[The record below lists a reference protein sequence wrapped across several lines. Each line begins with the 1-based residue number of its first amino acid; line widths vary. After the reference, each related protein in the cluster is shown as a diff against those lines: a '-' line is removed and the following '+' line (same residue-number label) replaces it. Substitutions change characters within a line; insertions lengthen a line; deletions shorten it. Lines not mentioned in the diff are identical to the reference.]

1 LVFFERVLE
10 GREKSFLSSIAA
22 QTLVESRLILL
33 DTNVFLEL
41 MLGQSRAADCEA
53 LLTVVSKGKIEA
65 VVTHFTVHAV
75 ETVLGPGEPLLIFL
89 RNLENSL
96 SLTVFETGVAEE
108 ISAAMLTK
116 RGSLDFDDAL
126 QYYVAK
132 RLGVEAIVSYDKHLD
147 KLDVP
152 RIEPS
157 QLIKKRNISSLRE

>member
-1 LVFFERVLE
+1 
-10 GREKSFLSSIAA
+10 
-22 QTLVESRLILL
+22 
-33 DTNVFLEL
+33 
-41 MLGQSRAADCEA
+41 MLGQSKAAECEE
-53 LLTVVSKGKIEA
+53 LLDAISKGRIEA

-75 ETVLGPGEPLLIFL
+75 EAVLGSGEPLITFL

-96 SLTVFETGVAEE
+96 GLSVFETGVTEE

-116 RGSLDFDDAL
+116 RESLDFDDAL

-132 RLGVEAIVSYDKHLD
+132 RLGAQAIVSFDKHFD

-157 QLIKKRNISSLRE
+157 RLIKKST

>member
-1 LVFFERVLE
+1 M
-10 GREKSFLSSIAA
+10 
-22 QTLVESRLILL
+22 ILL

-41 MLGQSRAADCEA
+41 MLGQSKAVDCEA
-53 LLTVVSKGKIEA
+53 LLDAVSKGKIEA

-75 ETVLGPGEPLLIFL
+75 EAVLNSGEALLTFL

-96 SLTVFETGVAEE
+96 GLTVFETGVAEE
-108 ISAAMLTK
+108 LSAAMLTK
-116 RGSLDFDDAL
+116 RESFDFDDAL

-132 RLGVEAIVSYDKHLD
+132 RLGAEAIVSYDKHFD

-157 QLIKKRNISSLRE
+157 HFIKKRT

>member
-1 LVFFERVLE
+1 M
-10 GREKSFLSSIAA
+10 
-22 QTLVESRLILL
+22 ILL

-41 MLGQSRAADCEA
+41 MLGQSRAADCET
-53 LLTVVSKGKIEA
+53 LLSAVSKGRIEA

-75 ETVLGPGEPLLIFL
+75 EAVLGSGEPLLIFL

-116 RGSLDFDDAL
+116 RESLDFDDAL

-132 RLGVEAIVSYDKHLD
+132 RLGVEAIVSYDKHFD

-157 QLIKKRNISSLRE
+157 RLIKKKNISGLRE

>member
-1 LVFFERVLE
+1 M
-10 GREKSFLSSIAA
+10 
-22 QTLVESRLILL
+22 ILL

-41 MLGQSRAADCEA
+41 MLGQSKAADCEA
-53 LLTVVSKGKIEA
+53 LLDAVSKGKIEA

-75 ETVLGPGEPLLIFL
+75 EAVLSSGEALLTFL

-96 SLTVFETGVAEE
+96 GLTVFETGVAEE
-108 ISAAMLTK
+108 ISVAMFTK
-116 RGSLDFDDAL
+116 RESLNFDDAL

-132 RLGVEAIVSYDKHLD
+132 RLGAEAIVSYDKHFD

-157 QLIKKRNISSLRE
+157 HFIKKRT